1 MPPTPNPAVQRL
13 LFEPKRGRGPRNAV
27 SIIAILDND
36 TATTAGDSRTRGS
49 RVKDG
54 VVAPVVSPA
63 VVLGYRHGM
72 PREIRRD
79 EVRRLIDQGVQ
90 LVEVL
95 PAKEYREDH
104 LPGAISL
111 PLRHLE
117 TDARNVLDVSRPVI
131 VYCWDTA

>member
-1 MPPTPNPAVQRL
+1 
-13 LFEPKRGRGPRNAV
+13 
-27 SIIAILDND
+27 
-36 TATTAGDSRTRGS
+36 
-49 RVKDG
+49 
-54 VVAPVVSPA
+54 
-63 VVLGYRHGM
+63 M
-72 PREIRRD
+72 PREIRRE

-111 PLRHLE
+111 PLRQLE
-117 TDARNVLDVSRPVI
+117 TEARSVLDASRPVI